1 MKSKTYSILSSR
13 IIIAAFFLFLSCK
26 ANIDEES
33 STTSEGAFTV
43 KLDKDVSEYPEI
55 KKVEILDI
63 IQLETKE
70 ESLLGTISKVQ
81 QVDDQ
86 WFVSSMSKLFV
97 FNSRGEFIHTIGEIG
112 NGPGEISEVMDFWID
127 SDQKQIVIL
136 DTSGRKIVIF
146 NLNGEFQKEIGINSF
161 PQGIAKSNSEF
172 LLFLNRSTSDFTLD
186 ESYDLAV
193 LDKNGIV
200 TSTFFPS
207 SPEYKT
213 WYLPNMLFYE
223 FEGKVNYLDYWQ
235 NQIYTWNED
244 ELIPY
249 IKIDFG
255 DGKFPYEF
263 TKSSEDYDEKKRDYR
278 FMNGGVIESENYLY
292 FDIYD
297 KGEVAYIFYDKQNNN
312 LNSLVSSGKNQ
323 ENTLVNPM
331 GMLSKDRFVGTIKPD
346 MIKVLRENNLLSNP
360 LLIDLADAMDKYDNP
375 SLAVFNV
382 EFSD

>member
-1 MKSKTYSILSSR
+1 M
-13 IIIAAFFLFLSCK
+13 
-26 ANIDEES
+26 
-33 STTSEGAFTV
+33 
-43 KLDKDVSEYPEI
+43 
-55 KKVEILDI
+55 
-63 IQLETKE
+63 
-70 ESLLGTISKVQ
+70 
-81 QVDDQ
+81 
-86 WFVSSMSKLFV
+86 
-97 FNSRGEFIHTIGEIG
+97 
-112 NGPGEISEVMDFWID
+112 
-127 SDQKQIVIL
+127 
-136 DTSGRKIVIF
+136 
-146 NLNGEFQKEIGINSF
+146 
-161 PQGIAKSNSEF
+161 
-172 LLFLNRSTSDFTLD
+172 D

-278 FMNGGVIESENYLY
+278 FINGGVIESENYLY

>member
-161 PQGIAKSNSEF
+161 PQGIAKSNS
-172 LLFLNRSTSDFTLD
+172 
-186 ESYDLAV
+186 
-193 LDKNGIV
+193 
-200 TSTFFPS
+200 
-207 SPEYKT
+207 
-213 WYLPNMLFYE
+213 
-223 FEGKVNYLDYWQ
+223 
-235 NQIYTWNED
+235 
-244 ELIPY
+244 
-249 IKIDFG
+249 
-255 DGKFPYEF
+255 
-263 TKSSEDYDEKKRDYR
+263 
-278 FMNGGVIESENYLY
+278 
-292 FDIYD
+292 
-297 KGEVAYIFYDKQNNN
+297 
-312 LNSLVSSGKNQ
+312 
-323 ENTLVNPM
+323 
-331 GMLSKDRFVGTIKPD
+331 
-346 MIKVLRENNLLSNP
+346 
-360 LLIDLADAMDKYDNP
+360 
-375 SLAVFNV
+375 
-382 EFSD
+382 